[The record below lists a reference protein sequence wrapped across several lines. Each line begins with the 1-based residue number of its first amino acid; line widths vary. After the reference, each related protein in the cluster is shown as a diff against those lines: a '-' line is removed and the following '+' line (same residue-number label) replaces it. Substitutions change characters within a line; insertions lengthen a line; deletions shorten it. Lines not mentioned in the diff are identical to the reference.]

1 MLVAALPLLTAL
13 ALAPTASAGE
23 VPCPAGLDDLD
34 ERVDRALDAYAIMD
48 TDAFFAAHRQAR
60 EAVGCLEVLLEPEDV
75 AAYHGVSGL
84 AAFLTE
90 DDEGTLRAFSAALA
104 ADPGWSLPERVAPD
118 GTVLVELQQ
127 QAAGL
132 GPGPRS
138 PLVNVDGF
146 ILMVDGEPSLERP
159 AERPCVLQVVTEDWD
174 VLWSGGLSPGE
185 ALPPAA
191 LDPERFARGSS
202 ALAQA
207 LGDEGG
213 YDRNTAGRLAYGAAG
228 LGIAAVGLFTAS
240 AITSAQRASAQRQ
253 CIEDAAC
260 VADEDTWTE
269 RMDALHHRG
278 VALGWSGAGCTLAA
292 AGLGIGAVLEWR
304 F

>member
-1 MLVAALPLLTAL
+1 MLVPAL
-13 ALAPTASAGE
+13 ALLAATIVTPTTWAGE
-23 VPCPAGLDDLD
+23 VPCPASLDDLD
-34 ERVDRALDAYAIMD
+34 QRVDLALDAYAIMD

-60 EAVGCLEVLLEPEDV
+60 EAVGCLEILLEPEDV

-104 ADPGWSLPERVAPD
+104 ADPSWSLPERVAPE
-118 GTVLVELQQ
+118 GTVLQELQQ
-127 QAAGL
+127 EAAGL
-132 GPGPRS
+132 GPGDRS
-138 PLVNVDGF
+138 PLGNVDGF
-146 ILMVDGEPSLERP
+146 ILMIDGEPSLERP
-159 AERPCVLQVVTEDWD
+159 TERPCVLQVVSEDWD
-174 VLWSGGLSPGE
+174 VLWSGALIPGD

-213 YDRNTAGRLAYGAAG
+213 YDRNTTGRLAYGAAG
-228 LGIAAVGLFTAS
+228 FGVAALGLFTAS
-240 AITSAQRASAQRQ
+240 AISNVQRANAQKQ

-260 VADEDTWTE
+260 VADEDAWTE
-269 RMDALHHRG
+269 RMDALHHRA
-278 VALGWSGAGCTLAA
+278 VAFGWSGAGCTVAA
-292 AGLGIGAVLEWR
+292 AGLGVGAVLEWR